1 MNKLC
6 INTVLEHMN
15 TLERM
20 KNKYDGRAS
29 DLYKQ
34 GNVDRAAKLDYK
46 VELYDREICG
56 IEYTLRK
63 LGLDVWKTKEG
74 EWVIPTDDII
84 RAT

>member
-20 KNKYDGRAS
+20 KNKYDERAS
-29 DLYKQ
+29 GLYKQ
-34 GNVDRAAKLDYK
+34 GNVDRAAKIDYK

-63 LGLDVWKTKEG
+63 LGLGVWKTKEG